1 MLLSA
6 LTALVAILGAP
17 SAPLAAQQGG
27 PAVTPFDI
35 LRGSAAS
42 RGAEESEV
50 FLSALRVIRD
60 FSLQTLPDS
69 ALWDMAIDLDDR
81 ILTCSRGIHGI
92 PMSEYALGAM
102 LHFTKRFD
110 QYIAQSR
117 ERRWQRSWL
126 DELDGRTVMILGLGQ
141 IGGCIAERARAF
153 GMRVLGVQRR
163 PRPHPAADAVLGLDT
178 FHDHLGEVDFLVV
191 TVPRTHA
198 TLGMIDDT
206 VMRKLK
212 AGAVIVNLSRG
223 GIVCETALCAA
234 LDAGHLR
241 GAALDVFDT
250 QPLPANSPL
259 WDRPDVLLTPHVSG
273 TSPRYLERALDVFLD
288 NARRLH
294 DGESAITPVDRAAGY

>member
-1 MLLSA
+1 
-6 LTALVAILGAP
+6 
-17 SAPLAAQQGG
+17 
-27 PAVTPFDI
+27 
-35 LRGSAAS
+35 
-42 RGAEESEV
+42 
-50 FLSALRVIRD
+50 
-60 FSLQTLPDS
+60 
-69 ALWDMAIDLDDR
+69 MAIDLDDR

-126 DELDGRTVMILGLGQ
+126 DELDGRTVMILGLGH